1 VAESKP
7 LREKVEEAL
16 RKVAFFGQVKKIAT
30 RRKAAFAD
38 RVAAATADIEK
49 QERWL
54 RENPAA
60 APARTAWHRRALKKA
75 HNRRDRYHEKLTF
88 WRKRWV
94 WARNRDEFWVE
105 LLEARQRKLRRRD
118 RVNVSNFNKE
128 MTGLHEHWTLT
139 PAAKAVVAIGVLKF
153 GLWVSSTFR
162 PETPGS
168 HHAEDPTR
176 GADLAGEWDDMVRF
190 QRWLYENHLPHILE
204 LYGPDNRLCADNGRP
219 APQAEGSFNENLHD
233 SHDHAFIADPNYP
246 LAYGG
251 GR

>member
-1 VAESKP
+1 VADVKP
-7 LREKVEEAL
+7 LREKVEEAV
-16 RKVAFFGQVKKIAT
+16 RKVGFFAQVKKVAI
-30 RRKAAFAD
+30 RRKGTFFG
-38 RVAAATADIEK
+38 RVRAATADVEK
-49 QERWL
+49 HEQWL

-60 APARTAWHRRALKKA
+60 APVKISWHRAALSKA
-75 HNRRDRYHEKLTF
+75 QARRRRSHRKLTY
-88 WRKRWV
+88 WRERYV
-94 WARNRDEFWVE
+94 WARNRDEFWTE
-105 LLEARQRKLRRRD
+105 LLAARRRKLVRRD
-118 RVNVSNFNKE
+118 RVNASNFNE
-128 MTGLHEHWTLT
+128 SMTGSHEWWTLT

-204 LYGPDNRLCADNGRP
+204 LYGPDNQLCADNGQP

-233 SHDHAFIADPNYP
+233 SHDHAFIADPDYQ
-246 LAYGG
+246 LSYGG